1 MSSLYLIR
9 AISLALFHTVAVVA
23 SDILFLACM
32 SDVVREVEL
41 SFLPISLVSMT
52 VEGEGV
58 FHSVLGLVR
67 FGLIELLVAAI
78 TVSVFLFN
86 IKGRIL
92 TNCLI
97 LAVSIFLFRLLAG
110 DVVHSWYLFG
120 LLSSLLSGIVIF
132 SIGVMQ
138 CRKYNKR
145 INAPGD
151 SL

>member
-1 MSSLYLIR
+1 MNSLHLAR

-23 SDILFLACM
+23 ADILFLTYM
-32 SDVVREVEL
+32 SDAVREVEL

-86 IKGRIL
+86 IKVRIL

-97 LAVSIFLFRLLAG
+97 LAVSIFIFRLLIG

-132 SIGVMQ
+132 SIGAMH
-138 CRKYNKR
+138 CREDNNR
-145 INAPGD
+145 ITTPVD